1 MVNIILGLIKPDYG
15 QVLVDKKDIHL
26 NLKPWHSNIG
36 FIPQEIYL
44 LDDTILNNIF
54 FGSPKNEN
62 NLEKVKMA
70 LKSAEIYDFVIN
82 LPEGL
87 ETNVGEKGVKLSG
100 GQRQRIGIAR
110 ALYRNPKILILDEA
124 TSSLDGM
131 TEKNFMKN
139 IFNLSKETTIIISTH
154 KLETLKKCN
163 KIFEI
168 VDGKLNLKNTINL
181 T

>member
-1 MVNIILGLIKPDYG
+1 M
-15 QVLVDKKDIHL
+15 
-26 NLKPWHSNIG
+26 
-36 FIPQEIYL
+36 

-100 GQRQRIGIAR
+100 GQRQRIVLR
-110 ALYRNPKILILDEA
+110 
-124 TSSLDGM
+124 
-131 TEKNFMKN
+131 
-139 IFNLSKETTIIISTH
+139 
-154 KLETLKKCN
+154 
-163 KIFEI
+163 EI
-168 VDGKLNLKNTINL
+168 VQKP
-181 T
+181 

>member
-1 MVNIILGLIKPDYG
+1 M
-15 QVLVDKKDIHL
+15 KKELAIR
-26 NLKPWHSNIG
+26 
-36 FIPQEIYL
+36 
-44 LDDTILNNIF
+44 
-54 FGSPKNEN
+54 
-62 NLEKVKMA
+62 
-70 LKSAEIYDFVIN
+70 
-82 LPEGL
+82 
-87 ETNVGEKGVKLSG
+87 

-131 TEKNFMKN
+131 TEKNFMNN

>member
-1 MVNIILGLIKPDYG
+1 
-15 QVLVDKKDIHL
+15 
-26 NLKPWHSNIG
+26 
-36 FIPQEIYL
+36 
-44 LDDTILNNIF
+44 
-54 FGSPKNEN
+54 
-62 NLEKVKMA
+62 MA

-154 KLETLKKCN
+154 KLETLKKFN

>member
-1 MVNIILGLIKPDYG
+1 M
-15 QVLVDKKDIHL
+15 
-26 NLKPWHSNIG
+26 
-36 FIPQEIYL
+36 

>member
-1 MVNIILGLIKPDYG
+1 M
-15 QVLVDKKDIHL
+15 
-26 NLKPWHSNIG
+26 
-36 FIPQEIYL
+36 

-54 FGSPKNEN
+54 FGSSTSDD
-62 NLEKVKMA
+62 NLEKVKIA
-70 LKSAEIYDFVIN
+70 LKSAEIYDFVMS

-87 ETNVGEKGVKLSG
+87 ETKVGERGVKLSG

-131 TEKNFMKN
+131 TEKNFMNN
-139 IFNLSKETTIIISTH
+139 IFDLSKEKTIIISTH
-154 KLETLKKCN
+154 KLDTLKRCN

-168 VDGKLNLKNTINL
+168 VDGKLNLKNTIN
-181 T
+181 